1 MAEKAMAETMEALPK
16 IRIRDLRKSFGSN
29 HVLRGLDLDIAD
41 AESVVVIGGSGTGK
55 SVLIKT
61 ITGLMDADGGSVS
74 IDGADVLKMSSS
86 ERHGMMNR
94 FGLLFQ
100 AGALFDSLTVLDNVA
115 FGLVEAQGMPRK
127 QAHELAL
134 DFMAQ
139 VGLEPAVGAMYPG
152 EISVGMR
159 KRASLARTIATRPDV
174 VFFDEPTTGLDP
186 IMGDIIDELIV
197 KCVEEFKITA
207 LTITHDMDSAR
218 RIGNRIAML
227 YDGKIIW
234 QGPTTEID
242 RSGNPYVH
250 QFINGL
256 EEGPIELLARQ
267 A

>member
-1 MAEKAMAETMEALPK
+1 MAEPTAALPK
-16 IRIRDLRKSFGSN
+16 IRIRGLTKSFGSN
-29 HVLRGLDLDIAD
+29 HVLRGLDLDIAK

-61 ITGLMDADGGSVS
+61 VTGLMDADSGAIE
-74 IDGADVLKMSSS
+74 IDGADVLSLPAS
-86 ERHGMMNR
+86 ERRAMMSR

-100 AGALFDSLTVLDNVA
+100 AGALFDSLSILDNVA
-115 FGLVEAQGMPRK
+115 FGLVEAQSMPRK
-127 QAHELAL
+127 QAHEIAL

-139 VGLEPAVGAMYPG
+139 VGLEPDVGAMYPG
-152 EISVGMR
+152 EISTGMR

-197 KCVEEFKITA
+197 KCVQEFKITA

-218 RIGNRIAML
+218 RIGDRIAML

-234 QGPTTEID
+234 QGPTAEID
-242 RSGNPYVH
+242 TSGNPYMH

-256 EEGPIELLARQ
+256 EEGPIELVTSRA
-267 A
+267 

>member
-1 MAEKAMAETMEALPK
+1 MAERTAALPK
-16 IRIRDLRKSFGSN
+16 IRIRGLTKSFGSN
-29 HVLRGLDLDIAD
+29 HVLRELDLDID
-41 AESVVVIGGSGTGK
+41 VAESVVVIGGSGTGK

-61 ITGLMDADGGSVS
+61 ITGLMDADGGSVE
-74 IDGADVLKMSSS
+74 IDGTDVLSLPPS
-86 ERHGMMNR
+86 ERRSMMSR

-100 AGALFDSLTVLDNVA
+100 SGALFDSLTVLDNVA
-115 FGLVEAQGMPRK
+115 FGLVEAQGMPRRE
-127 QAHELAL
+127 AHEHAV

-139 VGLEPAVGAMYPG
+139 VGLEPDVGAMYPG
-152 EISVGMR
+152 EISTGMR
-159 KRASLARTIATRPDV
+159 KRAALARTIATRPEV

-197 KCVEEFKITA
+197 KCVQEFKITA

-218 RIGNRIAML
+218 RVGNRIAML

-234 QGPTTEID
+234 QGPTAEID
-242 RSGNPYVH
+242 NSGNPYVH

-256 EEGPIELLARQ
+256 EEGPIELVARQ

>member
-1 MAEKAMAETMEALPK
+1 MAENKAAPTK
-16 IRIRDLRKSFGSN
+16 IRIRGLTKSFASN
-29 HVLRGLDLDIAD
+29 HVLCGLDLDIAD
-41 AESVVVIGGSGTGK
+41 AESVVVIGGSGSGK

-61 ITGLMDADGGSVS
+61 VTGLMDADGGAVE
-74 IDGADVLKMSSS
+74 IDGTDLLSLPASK
-86 ERHGMMNR
+86 RRAIINR

-100 AGALFDSLTVLDNVA
+100 GGALFDSLSILDNVA
-115 FGLVEAQGMPRK
+115 FGLVESEGIPRK
-127 QAHELAL
+127 QAHEIAL

-139 VGLEPAVGAMYPG
+139 VGLKADIATMYPG
-152 EISVGMR
+152 EVSVGMR

-197 KCVEEFKITA
+197 KSVRELKITA

-218 RIGNRIAML
+218 RIGDRIAML
-227 YDGKIIW
+227 YRGKIIW
-234 QGPTTEID
+234 QGPTAEID
-242 RSGNPYVH
+242 TSGNPYLH

-256 EEGPIELLARQ
+256 EEGPIERVARK

>member
-1 MAEKAMAETMEALPK
+1 MAECTAALPK
-16 IRIRDLRKSFGSN
+16 IRIQGLTKSFGSN

-61 ITGLMDADGGSVS
+61 VTGLMDADSGAIE
-74 IDGADVLKMSSS
+74 IDGTDVLSLPAS
-86 ERHGMMNR
+86 ERRAMMSR

-100 AGALFDSLTVLDNVA
+100 AGALFDSLSILDNVA
-115 FGLVEAQGMPRK
+115 FGLVEAQSMPRK
-127 QAHELAL
+127 QAHEIAL

-139 VGLEPAVGAMYPG
+139 VGLEPDVGAMYPG
-152 EISVGMR
+152 EISTGMR

-197 KCVEEFKITA
+197 KCVQEFKITA

-218 RIGNRIAML
+218 RIGDRIAML
-227 YDGKIIW
+227 YQGKIIW
-234 QGPTTEID
+234 QGPTAEID
-242 RSGNPYVH
+242 TSGNPYVH

-256 EEGPIELLARQ
+256 EEGPIELVARQ

>member
-1 MAEKAMAETMEALPK
+1 MAEPAASSPK
-16 IRIRDLRKSFGSN
+16 ISIRDLRKSFGPN

-61 ITGLMDADGGSVS
+61 ITGLMDADGGTVE
-74 IDGADVLKMSSS
+74 IDGTDVLSMSPS
-86 ERHGMMNR
+86 ERHGIMNR

-100 AGALFDSLTVLDNVA
+100 AGALFDSLTVLENVA

-127 QAHELAL
+127 QAHEIAF

-139 VGLEPAVGAMYPG
+139 VRLEKAVAAL
-152 EISVGMR
+152 
-159 KRASLARTIATRPDV
+159 KANPDIRV
-174 VFFDEPTTGLDP
+174 IVDP

-197 KCVEEFKITA
+197 KCVQEFKITA

-218 RIGNRIAML
+218 RIGDRIAML

-234 QGPTTEID
+234 QGPTSGID
-242 RSGNPYVH
+242 TSGNPYVH

-256 EEGPIELLARQ
+256 EDGPIELVARK

>member
-1 MAEKAMAETMEALPK
+1 MAESTAAEPK
-16 IRIRDLRKSFGSN
+16 IKIRDLAKSFGAN
-29 HVLRGLDLDIAD
+29 HVLRGLDLDIAE

-55 SVLIKT
+55 SVLIKC
-61 ITGLMDADGGSVS
+61 ITGLMEADRGSIG
-74 IDGADVLKMSSS
+74 IDGIDVLGLSRS
-86 ERHGMMNR
+86 ERQDMMNR

-100 AGALFDSLTVLDNVA
+100 AGALFDSLTVLENVA
-115 FGLVEAQGMPRK
+115 FGLVEAQGMERRK
-127 QAHELAL
+127 ARDLAL

-139 VGLEPAVGAMYPG
+139 VGLEPTVGAMYPA

-159 KRASLARTIATRPDV
+159 KRASLARTIATGPEV

-197 KCVEEFKITA
+197 KCVKDLKITA

-218 RIGNRIAML
+218 RIGDRIAML

-234 QGPTTEID
+234 LGPTAEVD
-242 RSGNPYVH
+242 NSGNPYVH

-256 EEGPIELLARQ
+256 EEGPIELVTRRA
-267 A
+267 

>member
-1 MAEKAMAETMEALPK
+1 MAEHTAALPK
-16 IRIRDLRKSFGSN
+16 IRIQGLTKSFGSN
-29 HVLRGLDLDIAD
+29 HVLRGLDLVIAE

-61 ITGLMDADGGSVS
+61 ISGLMDADGGSVE
-74 IDGADVLKMSSS
+74 IDGTDVLSLPAS
-86 ERHGMMNR
+86 ERRTMMNR

-100 AGALFDSLTVLDNVA
+100 SGALFDSLSVLDNVA
-115 FGLVEAQGMPRK
+115 FGLVEAQGMPRR
-127 QAHELAL
+127 QANEQAL
-134 DFMAQ
+134 DYMAQ
-139 VGLEPAVGAMYPG
+139 VGLESDVGAMYPG
-152 EISVGMR
+152 EISTGMR

-197 KCVEEFKITA
+197 KCVQEFKITA

-218 RIGNRIAML
+218 RIGDRIAML

-234 QGPTTEID
+234 QGPTAEID
-242 RSGNPYVH
+242 NSGNPYVH

-256 EEGPIELLARQ
+256 EDGPIELVTSRA
-267 A
+267 

>member
-1 MAEKAMAETMEALPK
+1 MAERTAALPK
-16 IRIRDLRKSFGSN
+16 IRIRGLTKSFGSN
-29 HVLRGLDLDIAD
+29 HVLRGLDLDIAK

-61 ITGLMDADGGSVS
+61 VTGLMDADSGAIE
-74 IDGADVLKMSSS
+74 IDGTDVLSLPAS
-86 ERHGMMNR
+86 ERRAMMSQ

-100 AGALFDSLTVLDNVA
+100 AGALFDSLSILDNVA
-115 FGLVEAQGMPRK
+115 FGLVEAQNMPRK
-127 QAHELAL
+127 QAHEIAL

-139 VGLEPAVGAMYPG
+139 VGLEPDVGAMYPG
-152 EISVGMR
+152 EISTGMR

-197 KCVEEFKITA
+197 KCVQEFKITA

-218 RIGNRIAML
+218 RIGDRIAML

-234 QGPTTEID
+234 QGPTSEID
-242 RSGNPYVH
+242 TSGNPYVH

-256 EEGPIELLARQ
+256 EDGPIELVTSRA
-267 A
+267 

>member
-1 MAEKAMAETMEALPK
+1 MAEPAASSPK
-16 IRIRDLRKSFGSN
+16 ISIRGLRKSFGPN

-61 ITGLMDADGGSVS
+61 ITGLMDADGGTVE
-74 IDGADVLKMSSS
+74 IDGTDVLSMSPP
-86 ERHGMMNR
+86 ERHGIMNR

-100 AGALFDSLTVLDNVA
+100 AGALFDSLTVLENVA

-127 QAHELAL
+127 QAHEIAF

-139 VGLEPAVGAMYPG
+139 VGLEKAVAAMYPG

-197 KCVEEFKITA
+197 KCVQEFKITA

-218 RIGNRIAML
+218 RIGDRIAML

-234 QGPTTEID
+234 QGPTSEID
-242 RSGNPYVH
+242 TSGNPYVH

-256 EEGPIELLARQ
+256 EDGPIELVARK